1 MKSLLDFAEASA
13 IFQPLSAPTDF
24 PKGQIETLWCP
35 WRVEYFEQEKAN
47 PDFLSEAARASDDA
61 AHLVLA
67 RRKNAFLMMNR
78 YPYSVGHLM
87 AVPYRKTGDVAS
99 LGENEVLELWALA
112 LHGQRLLRET
122 MKAQGFN
129 LGLNLGQCAGAGVPD
144 HLHLHIVP
152 RWNGDTN
159 FMPVLAGTRMLS
171 EGLQSLYEKLM
182 ATQAGLAEAERET

>member
-1 MKSLLDFAEASA
+1 LNDLM
-13 IFQPLSAPTDF
+13 QF
-24 PKGQIETLWCP
+24 PKGEIEALWCP
-35 WRVEYFEQEKAN
+35 WRVEYFEQEKPN
-47 PDFLSEAARASDDA
+47 PDFLAEAARTSDDA
-61 AHLVLA
+61 THLVVT

-87 AVPYRKTGDVAS
+87 AVPYRKTGEASS
-99 LGENEVLELWALA
+99 LGENEVLELWDLA

-129 LGLNLGQCAGAGVPD
+129 IGLNLGQCAGAGVPD

-152 RWNGDTN
+152 RWSGDTN

-171 EGLQSLYEKLM
+171 EGLRGLYDKLM
-182 ATQAGLAEAERET
+182 ATQERIGENKTP